1 MNFDDNLKY
10 GGDALSAA
18 VVVGTLAQWLPAVAA
33 LMTIIW
39 TAIRIFETRTV
50 QRLFSRTDPRPST
63 GEDE

>member
-1 MNFDDNLKY
+1 MNLDDQLKY

-39 TAIRIFETRTV
+39 TTIRIFETRTV
-50 QRLFSRTDPRPST
+50 QRLLGRTDPVPST
-63 GEDE
+63 GDDE